1 MTVTITAPTARAAS
15 VATTTAALSWLAL
28 LQILVIEAVTAASWR
43 GHYSR
48 TDQPLSDLGVRVCDD
63 LGSCSTS
70 TLMNVS
76 IALGGILLAVGA
88 FGFAFARR
96 IPWMVAAFFGV
107 AAGGLLLV
115 ALFPLSTPSPLH
127 ALGAH
132 AFFSLSGAGLA
143 VAAAALFTR
152 TLFTRTQFTRNH
164 SASLRIAAVGV
175 IAISAV
181 SMAAALLFSADMFGP
196 LGLGGM
202 QRTIIYSSLLGFAT
216 LAGALWHEDRSG
228 VSDTDSVSSPV
239 STESSR

>member
-15 VATTTAALSWLAL
+15 VATTIAALSWLAL

-43 GHYSR
+43 GNYSR
-48 TDQPLSDLGVRVCDD
+48 TNQPLSDLGVRVCDD

-70 TLMNVS
+70 TLMNMS

-143 VAAAALFTR
+143 VAAAALFAR
-152 TLFTRTQFTRNH
+152 NQFTRNH
-164 SASLRIAAVGV
+164 SAALRVAAVGV

-181 SMAAALLFSADMFGP
+181 SVAAALLFSADVFGP

-202 QRTIIYSSLLGFAT
+202 QRTIIYSSLLGFAA
-216 LAGALWHEDRSG
+216 LAVALWHEDRSG
-228 VSDTDSVSSPV
+228 FSDTDSVSSPV